1 MPLVYDRSIGCRGR
15 KTAAERM
22 EKLGPSRT
30 YLVSGSTGQ
39 MLHGRHHQVNRHA
52 LYNPL
57 VSCTNTVPLRPC
69 LLPVNR
75 FRSLPFFSSYSRFLM
90 IKEFLLGF
98 DYGAFALTLGFTQV
112 PSCRFKVSQ
121 IRWIALARNRNTCDR
136 SSASIVLAF
145 QLH

>member
-1 MPLVYDRSIGCRGR
+1 MPLVYTRSIGCRGR

-22 EKLGPSRT
+22 ERLGPSRT
-30 YLVSGSTGQ
+30 YLVSDGTRQ
-39 MLHGRHHQVNRHA
+39 MLQGRHSPCQLARSVQLAGQLRNHGPA
-52 LYNPL
+52 L
-57 VSCTNTVPLRPC
+57 PC

-90 IKEFLLGF
+90 KKEFLLGF
-98 DYGAFALTLGFTQV
+98 DYGAFASTLGFTQV
-112 PSCRFKVSQ
+112 PRCRLTVSQ